1 MNPPKLTGIAL
12 PRHWSPE
19 QALAAYE
26 LTELLREQLWLLYGP
41 DIQKALRRQQRPRQL
56 HIPLDHEPPF

>member
-1 MNPPKLTGIAL
+1 MSPPKLTGNAL

-26 LTELLREQLWLLYGP
+26 LTELLRE
-41 DIQKALRRQQRPRQL
+41 
-56 HIPLDHEPPF
+56 HI

>member
-1 MNPPKLTGIAL
+1 MSPPKLTGIAL

-26 LTELLREQLWLLYGP
+26 LTDLLRELIWQLYGAEV
-41 DIQKALRRQQRPRQL
+41 QKALRQQQHPRQL
-56 HIPLDHEPPF
+56 RVPIDREPPF